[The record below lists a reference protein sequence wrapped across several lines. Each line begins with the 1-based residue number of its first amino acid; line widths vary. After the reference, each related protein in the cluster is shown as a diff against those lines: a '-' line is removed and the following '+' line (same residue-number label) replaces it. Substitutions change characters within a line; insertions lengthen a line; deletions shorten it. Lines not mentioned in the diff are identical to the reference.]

1 MKYSVSMYSYS
12 QLTSSGKK
20 TLEDCILLAKEQGF
34 DGVEFVDI
42 NPPEGMSE
50 IEYAKVLK
58 EKCDEAGLEVS
69 SYTVGADFLNGSDGN
84 LEREIERVKKKVDVA
99 EVLGVKVMR
108 HDATGGFDR
117 DKRGFRGF
125 DDALPALVRGCREV
139 TAYAK
144 TKGIK
149 TTVENHGFFSQES
162 RRVEKL
168 VNSVADENFGLLID
182 IGNFACADESSVE
195 AVGRLAP
202 YAFHVHAKDFY
213 VRSGNAPFFADGFFK
228 TRGGTYLRG
237 AIIGHGD
244 IPVYQCLH
252 TLMSEG
258 YDGWITVEFEGMEDC
273 EKGVLSGLKSLKRMI
288 EN

>member
-20 TLEDCILLAKEQGF
+20 TLEDCIFLAKEQGF

-42 NPPEGMSE
+42 TPPEGMSE

-99 EVLGVKVMR
+99 EFLGVKVMR

-117 DKRGFRGF
+117 DKRGFSGF
-125 DDALPALVRGCREV
+125 V
-139 TAYAK
+139 
-144 TKGIK
+144 
-149 TTVENHGFFSQES
+149 
-162 RRVEKL
+162 
-168 VNSVADENFGLLID
+168 
-182 IGNFACADESSVE
+182 IGTFAGADESSVE
-195 AVGRLAP
+195 AVGILAP

>member
-1 MKYSVSMYSYS
+1 MKFSVSMYSYS
-12 QLTSSGKK
+12 QLTSSCKK
-20 TLEDCILLAKEQGF
+20 TLADCIFLAKEQGF
-34 DGVEFVDI
+34 DGAEFVDFD
-42 NPPEGMSE
+42 PPEGMSE
-50 IEYAKVLK
+50 IEYAKILK

-69 SYTVGADFLNGSDGN
+69 SYAVGADFLNGSHGDI
-84 LEREIERVKKKVDVA
+84 EKEIERVKKKVDIA

-108 HDATGGFDR
+108 HDVTRGFDKDR
-117 DKRGFRGF
+117 RSFRGF
-125 DDALPALVRGCREV
+125 DDALPYLARGCREV
-139 TAYAK
+139 TAYAR
-144 TKGIK
+144 TKDIK
-149 TTVENHGFFSQES
+149 TAVENHGFFSQES

-168 VNSVADENFGLLID
+168 VNSVADDNFGLLID
-182 IGNFACADESSVE
+182 IGNFACADENCAE

-244 IPVYQCLH
+244 IPVYQCVH

-258 YDGWITVEFEGMEDC
+258 YDGWITVEFEGLEDC
-273 EKGVLSGLKSLKRMI
+273 EKGVLLGLNALRRMT